1 MLLRQT
7 ILYLP
12 AQVVGPIFQFISVV
26 AWTHFLS
33 PESMGVFALISATQ
47 ELAYTVSLFW
57 FTLYTMRHYNSAN
70 AEAQRQFLDSESA
83 VIASSAIVSLIM
95 VVGLSMTV
103 DTQWSMS
110 LLVSGVAYVL
120 TRAIVTQFSDR
131 ARTEHDTVTYSV
143 LQMAWPVLGL
153 AFGLVLVKLIAPT
166 AAAVLWGYT
175 LAQVLSIVIA
185 LMRLDFGKNPFHA
198 SRDVIKA
205 ALRYGL
211 PLLAGGVF
219 VWIANNGLRFI
230 VEHYQG
236 ATAVGLVTVGW
247 ALGLRA
253 ANFAAMLVTAAAFP
267 IAVRR
272 TREGSIAEGQSQ
284 LERNGVLLLVALL
297 PAAIGLWL
305 VARPFVTLVV
315 AEPYR
320 EITIA
325 VLPMAILAGTLRNL
339 RIHFGAQVFLLREQT
354 MVPLCNDIVDAVLSL
369 AGAVI
374 GLWYYGL
381 VGSVAGASVGALVSL
396 FVTLGWAWHWHRFSI
411 PLRDVV
417 KVIAATAIMGV
428 VVSQMTIAPTA
439 LSIGLAAVVG
449 AAVYAL
455 VIALLYLQ
463 EARAAVRLVMR
474 QSAERG
480 A

>member
-70 AEAQRQFLDSESA
+70 EDAQRQFLDSESA

>member
-33 PESMGVFALISATQ
+33 PESMGVFALITATQ
-47 ELAYTVSLFW
+47 ELAYTASLFW
-57 FTLYTMRHYNSAN
+57 FTLYTMRYYNSAN
-70 AEAQRQFLDSESA
+70 EEARRLFLDSESA
-83 VIASSAIVSLIM
+83 VIVISAIVSLMM
-95 VVGLSMTV
+95 VVALAMTV
-103 DTQWSMS
+103 DAQWSLS
-110 LLVSGVAYVL
+110 LLASGIAYVL
-120 TRAIVTQFSDR
+120 TRAVVTQFSDR
-131 ARTEHDTVTYSV
+131 ARTEHDTLTYSV
-143 LQMAWPVLGL
+143 LQMVWPVLGL
-153 AFGLVLVKLIAPT
+153 AFGLMLVKLTEAST
-166 AAAVLWGYT
+166 AAVLWGYT
-175 LAQVLSIVIA
+175 LAQILSIIIA
-185 LMRLDFGKNPFHA
+185 MLRLDIGKNPFHA
-198 SRDVIKA
+198 SRDIIKA
-205 ALRYGL
+205 AVRYGL

-219 VWIANNGLRFI
+219 VWSANNGLRFI

-267 IAVRR
+267 IAVKRA
-272 TREGSIAEGQSQ
+272 REGSMADGQHQ

-305 VARPFVTLVV
+305 VTRPFVTLVV

-320 EITIA
+320 EMTIA

-339 RIHFGAQVFLLREQT
+339 RIHFGEQVFLLREQT
-354 MVPLCNDIVDAVLSL
+354 MVPLYNDIVDALVSL
-369 AGAVI
+369 AGAAI
-374 GLWYYGL
+374 GLWYGGL
-381 VGSVAGASVGALVSL
+381 VGSVAGTAIGALVSL
-396 FVTLGWAWHWHRFSI
+396 LVTLGCGWHWHRFTL
-411 PLRDVV
+411 PLRDVL
-417 KVIAATAIMGV
+417 KVVVAAAIMGA
-428 VVSQMTIAPTA
+428 VVSRLEIAPTV
-439 LSIGLAAVVG
+439 LSIGLATAVG
-449 AAVYAL
+449 AAIYAMVL
-455 VIALLYLQ
+455 AAFYPQ
-463 EARAAVRLVMR
+463 ETRAAVRLVLR